1 MTTTPRRPRG
11 AGSITPWHGHS
22 TCPKAVGGVVPP
34 HTCLGGFRGRITVP
48 GTGKVATVYGATYD
62 AVEAE
67 LVALKLAKAAGTL
80 ATTSPASLP
89 TVKDWLEAVYTEH
102 TTPPAPGVAPAWK
115 TSTKNGYR
123 SVIDANLVP
132 VLGHL
137 RIDKVTPAHVDNLYA
152 LMRAKGHKEG
162 TLIQAQAVLRKA
174 LNVAI
179 RRRLLKGANAV
190 TLAEH
195 PPKTNQAK
203 RTKGLTLKQALR
215 VLEVAGDR
223 PRWWLAL
230 MLGMRQ
236 GECLALRWSDLYLDA
251 TDEDGAPAPYLVV
264 RESVTPVR
272 GGGRAYD
279 KPKSEAGTN
288 REVPLPAPVAIRLA
302 KALAEHLAAGGT
314 GDGLVI
320 TNQKGTALDKRK
332 DYALW
337 GAILEVA
344 GVPYIQL
351 RGARNTTGKLLVHA
365 GVPLH
370 LIAQILGHADIA
382 MTAHYVD
389 DDMAGK
395 TNAMRMLDA
404 HMGHTTP
411 APEPTPDPDPEP
423 FPGLRV
429 IRGGAA

>member
-1 MTTTPRRPRG
+1 MMTGTPRRPRG
-11 AGSITPWHGHS
+11 AGSITPWH
-22 TCPKAVGGVVPP
+22 KGGY
-34 HTCLGGFRGRITVP
+34 RGRMSVP
-48 GTGKVATVYGATYD
+48 GTGKVVTVYGATYD
-62 AVEAE
+62 QVEAK
-67 LVALKLAKAAGTL
+67 LGRLKLAKAAGTL
-80 ATTSPASLP
+80 TTTPASLP

-102 TTPPAPGVAPAWK
+102 ANPPAPGVRPPWK
-115 TSTKNGYR
+115 TSTANGYR

-132 VLGHL
+132 ALGHL
-137 RIDKVTPAHVDNLYA
+137 RIDRVTAAHVDALYTV
-152 LMRAKGHKEG
+152 MRAKGHKEG

-179 RRRLLKGANAV
+179 RRNLLTGANPV
-190 TLAEH
+190 TMAEH

-236 GECLALRWSDLYLDA
+236 GECLALRWYDLHLDA
-251 TDEDGAPAPYLVV
+251 IDEDGNPAPYLVV

-279 KPKSEAGTN
+279 KPKSAAGTD
-288 REVPLPAPVAIRLA
+288 REVPLPAPVATRLA
-302 KALAEHLAAGGT
+302 KALAEHLAAGGAL
-314 GDGLVI
+314 DGLVV
-320 TNQKGTALDKRK
+320 TNRKGTALDKRK
-332 DYALW
+332 DYATW
-337 GAILEVA
+337 QAILDVA
-344 GVPYIQL
+344 GVPYVQL

-404 HMGHTTP
+404 HMGHTVP
-411 APEPTPDPDPEP
+411 NPDPTPDPEP
-423 FPGLRV
+423 FTGLRV
-429 IRGGAA
+429 IRGGGAA